1 MVWCDSKKFLA
12 RRLRTG
18 RVDGR
23 SLLTMGLL
31 VACVA
36 MGASAWPHVVQA
48 PVVDEPEEPADVNRA
63 ALPSDGPSFI
73 ISNFELRYRMEHP
86 DHPPLALL
94 NDLPIALGLAEDG
107 YVAPR
112 AGLDIEWTTLGQIT
126 VPSADERYYAS
137 AVQWILESILGWY
150 TEHEYITV
158 FVAPDPADITPE
170 SVDVRPSG
178 RTTVGIVISTG
189 IVTELRTLASGER
202 VREHGTILPSER
214 INHAKHERHRVNSPV
229 RPFDPSREEMRHDL
243 LRGDVLNEYMY
254 HLSRHPGR
262 RVDASIAAA
271 EEPGTAALDYIITE
285 NAPLTIY
292 GQVANTGTPST
303 SYWRERIG
311 FFHTQLTENDDILS
325 ADYTTAQFDQT
336 HAFQGS
342 YEAPFGD
349 NQRLRW
355 RVSGNWSQYDSE
367 EVGFFNAT
375 FEGESWGV
383 GAEVIANVYQDR
395 QFFLD
400 LLAGIRFADHEVT
413 NPFIGTGNESFV
425 IPYVG
430 AQIEKTTDW
439 YDTRANVTFEFQ
451 VSDPDVNELN
461 RLGRTNPDD
470 NWTVMR
476 WNAYHSFY
484 LEPVLDREAW
494 EDPFTPS
501 SSTLAHEIRA
511 TFRGQYAFGNR
522 LIPQEEGVLGGLYSV
537 RGYPQSVAAG
547 DTTMVGSLEYRYHV
561 PRSFGIESEPLE
573 LFGQP
578 FRRSPQFVYGS
589 PDWDLILKGFIDVGR
604 TIQSDRLS
612 FERDET
618 LIGAGVG
625 VEFLYRRNLNIRLDW
640 GFVLEELDSQD
651 VNDGSNRLHLVV
663 TILF

>member
-1 MVWCDSKKFLA
+1 
-12 RRLRTG
+12 
-18 RVDGR
+18 
-23 SLLTMGLL
+23 
-31 VACVA
+31 
-36 MGASAWPHVVQA
+36 
-48 PVVDEPEEPADVNRA
+48 
-63 ALPSDGPSFI
+63 
-73 ISNFELRYRMEHP
+73 
-86 DHPPLALL
+86 
-94 NDLPIALGLAEDG
+94 
-107 YVAPR
+107 
-112 AGLDIEWTTLGQIT
+112 EWTTLGQMT

-170 SVDVRPSG
+170 SLDVRPAG
-178 RTTVGIVISTG
+178 RTAVGIVISTG

-202 VREHGTILPSER
+202 VRENGTIHPSDR
-214 INHAKHERHRVNSPV
+214 INNPKHERHRLNSPV
-229 RPFDPSREEMRHDL
+229 RPFDPERDEMRHDL

-271 EEPGTAALDYIITE
+271 EQPGTAALDYIITE
-285 NAPLTIY
+285 NPPLTIY
-292 GQVANTGTPST
+292 GQVANTGTKST

-355 RVSGNWSQYDSE
+355 RVNGNWSQYDSE
-367 EVGFFNAT
+367 EVGFFNTT
-375 FEGESWGV
+375 FQCESWGV

-400 LLAGIRFADHEVT
+400 LLAGVRYADHEVT
-413 NPFIGTGNESFV
+413 NPFVGTGNESFL

-439 YDTRANVTFEFQ
+439 YDTHANVTFEFQ
-451 VSDPDVNELN
+451 VSDPDMTELN
-461 RLGRTNPDD
+461 RLGRTSPDD

-476 WNAYHSFY
+476 WNAFHSFY

-494 EDPFTPS
+494 EDPFTPA

-537 RGYPQSVAAG
+537 RGYPQSVVAG
-547 DTTMVGSLEYRYHV
+547 DSTLVGSLEYRYHV
-561 PRSFGIESEPLE
+561 PRAFGIESEPLE

-578 FRRSPQFVYGS
+578 FRRSPQFVYGT
-589 PDWDLILKGFIDVGR
+589 PDWDLILKGFVDVGR

-625 VEFLYRRNLNIRLDW
+625 VEFLYRRNLNVRLDW
-640 GFVLEELDSQD
+640 GFVLEGLDSQD